1 MFLVSHVETTVR
13 VEVGQ
18 GQLEM
23 TDGLHLGCQINVDG
37 VLHLLRV
44 QAVSLDVLL
53 HVVPLDK
60 SPEITKVLRQKTLLR
75 FEISFIIGCLHCK
88 VNFPDYFDIF
98 TFFPHLLQI
107 DPTKF
112 FFTF

>member
-23 TDGLHLGCQINVDG
+23 TDGLHLGGQINVDG

-53 HVVPLDK
+53 HVVALDEPSEK
-60 SPEITKVLRQKTLLR
+60 NKIFLT
-75 FEISFIIGCLHCK
+75 FEGNSEVSKENCK
-88 VNFPDYFDIF
+88 G
-98 TFFPHLLQI
+98 TFQNI
-107 DPTKF
+107 
-112 FFTF
+112 

>member
-1 MFLVSHVETTVR
+1 MSHVETTVR

-53 HVVPLDK
+53 HVVALDEP
-60 SPEITKVLRQKTLLR
+60 SER
-75 FEISFIIGCLHCK
+75 FEIF
-88 VNFPDYFDIF
+88 V
-98 TFFPHLLQI
+98 TFAGNRECFQKK
-107 DPTKF
+107 TK
-112 FFTF
+112 